1 MKNIL
6 NTYPWILVLML
17 ITSCVSS
24 KKYADQKQE
33 AEQLRSEMKQISER
47 ISKVDELASELA
59 TTKSQLRKTEEVL
72 TQFYMKYEG
81 KEPNFQM
88 SSIRFNND
96 APQIDSLKWKLNELQ
111 SELNRKDIENNNL
124 KNDLSIFQA
133 NSQTKGSSNKINIKE
148 YEQKISNLNSEI
160 SNLNLTLDGQKNK
173 IQELEMKISATKE
186 NNSSEELTTLKQDIG
201 EKNKQIESLNKTLV
215 FKDEQLNNVLKDLQ
229 NLNAKSKDKK
239 GSAEVLELKKSLDE
253 KSTKVLELEN
263 QINNLSVLTNQKE
276 SIINEQKS
284 SITTANHDKE
294 KMAEEIKSQK
304 ALIESLQLQLEESKQ
319 ATNDKKGSAKLK
331 DRIKDLESQLAAKE
345 NESKLTS
352 QNLEQLKLREEKTKG
367 ELQVL
372 QSTLAQK
379 NEELDKAL
387 KLASSSK
394 EINSSIASYQS
405 RLEQSEININNL
417 QTQIS
422 SKDKQIKELEEKNMG
437 SEDRSKKVQNL
448 QKQLDENSTLIL
460 ELRRT
465 NDLKSKDIDQLN
477 NLLAQ
482 SQNDIKALQ
491 TSKKTN
497 ESSKQVN
504 EDQLNSLK
512 VQISDLEGK
521 LSSYQSTAQL
531 QNKKIDSLQF
541 ASSGLQSKLELESI
555 ALSNANSKLS
565 ISEFEVSKLRSDVSK
580 FNQSSSQDN
589 KHNSDIEIQRL
600 NDKIAELTKANA
612 SSTGQKISSKSVP
625 SAIVNKITGLSN
637 EFPRAGV
644 FYKLENGKIHVL
656 IPQSFLFEG
665 ETVALKEQGSTLV
678 TSLANS
684 LKPYRDLSVHI
695 TGFGSYD
702 SNATKTMDGS
712 FRRANTILRL
722 LTASGIGAEKVT
734 VGARPYSNFDD
745 SKSLPAGVEIMI
757 LAE

>member
-1 MKNIL
+1 
-6 NTYPWILVLML
+6 ML

-33 AEQLRSEMKQISER
+33 ADQLRSEMKQISER
-47 ISKVDELASELA
+47 ISRVDELSTEL
-59 TTKSQLRKTEEVL
+59 TSTKNQLRKTEEVL

-88 SSIRFNND
+88 SSIKSSND
-96 APQIDSLKWKLNELQ
+96 GAQIDSLKWKLNELQ

-124 KNDLSIFQA
+124 KNDLSNFKA
-133 NSQTKGSSNKINIKE
+133 NTQSKSTGDKNNLKE
-148 YEQKISNLNSEI
+148 YEQKITDLNSEI

-173 IQELEMKISATKE
+173 IQELEMRITATKD
-186 NNSSEELTTLKQDIG
+186 NSSSGELATLKQDIG

-229 NLNAKSKDKK
+229 NSNTKSKDKK
-239 GSAEVLELKKSLDE
+239 GSAEILELKKSLSE
-253 KSTKVLELEN
+253 QSNKVLELEN
-263 QINNLSVLTNQKE
+263 QINNLSVLTTQKE
-276 SIINEQKS
+276 SIINEQKT
-284 SITTANHDKE
+284 SIATANHEKDKL
-294 KMAEEIKSQK
+294 AEDIKGQK
-304 ALIESLQLQLEESKQ
+304 AMIESLQFQLEESKL

-352 QNLEQLKLREEKTKG
+352 QNLDQLKLREEKAKG
-367 ELQVL
+367 ELQTL
-372 QSTLAQK
+372 QATLAQK

-405 RLEQSEININNL
+405 RLEQSEINTNNL
-417 QTQIS
+417 QAQIS
-422 SKDKQIKELEEKNMG
+422 SKDKQIKELEEKNLG
-437 SEDRSKKVQNL
+437 TEDRSKKMQNL
-448 QKQLDENSTLIL
+448 QKQIDENSTLIS

-465 NDLKSKDIDQLN
+465 NELKSKDIDQLN

-482 SQNDIKALQ
+482 SQNDIKVLQ

-504 EDQLNSLK
+504 DDQLNSLK
-512 VQISDLEGK
+512 VQMADMEGK
-521 LSSYQSTAQL
+521 LSSYQSTVHQ

-541 ASSGLQSKLELESI
+541 VSSGLQSKLELESI

-565 ISEFEVSKLRSDVSK
+565 ISEFEVSKLRLDVSK
-580 FNQSSSQDN
+580 LNQSSEQDN
-589 KHNSDIEIQRL
+589 KQNSDAEIRRL

-612 SSTGQKISSKSVP
+612 NSTGQKISSKSVP
-625 SAIVNKITGLSN
+625 TAIVNKITGLSN

-684 LKPYRDLSVHI
+684 LKPYRDLNVHI

-734 VGARPYSNFDD
+734 VGARPYSNFDN

>member
-1 MKNIL
+1 
-6 NTYPWILVLML
+6 ML

-33 AEQLRSEMKQISER
+33 ADQLRSEMKQISER
-47 ISKVDELASELA
+47 ISRVDELSTEL
-59 TTKSQLRKTEEVL
+59 TSTKNQLRKTEEVL

-88 SSIRFNND
+88 SSIKSSND
-96 APQIDSLKWKLNELQ
+96 GAQIDSLKWKLNELQ

-124 KNDLSIFQA
+124 KNDLSNFKA
-133 NSQTKGSSNKINIKE
+133 NTQSKSTGDKNNLKE
-148 YEQKISNLNSEI
+148 YEQKITDLNSEI

-173 IQELEMKISATKE
+173 IQELEMRITATKD
-186 NNSSEELTTLKQDIG
+186 NSSSGELATLKQDIG

-229 NLNAKSKDKK
+229 NSNTKSKDKK
-239 GSAEVLELKKSLDE
+239 GSAEILELKKSLSE
-253 KSTKVLELEN
+253 QSNKVLELEN
-263 QINNLSVLTNQKE
+263 QINNLSVLTTQKE
-276 SIINEQKS
+276 SIINEQKT
-284 SITTANHDKE
+284 SIATANHEKDKL
-294 KMAEEIKSQK
+294 AEDIKGQK
-304 ALIESLQLQLEESKQ
+304 AMIESLQFQLEESKL
-319 ATNDKKGSAKLK
+319 ATNDKKGSDKLK
-331 DRIKDLESQLAAKE
+331 DKIKDLESQLAAKE

-352 QNLEQLKLREEKTKG
+352 QNLDQLKLREEKAKG
-367 ELQVL
+367 ELQTL
-372 QSTLAQK
+372 QATLAQK

-405 RLEQSEININNL
+405 RLEQSEINTNNL
-417 QTQIS
+417 QAQIS
-422 SKDKQIKELEEKNMG
+422 SKDKQIKELEEKNLG
-437 SEDRSKKVQNL
+437 TEDRSKKMQNL
-448 QKQLDENSTLIL
+448 QKQIDENSTLIS

-465 NDLKSKDIDQLN
+465 NELKSKDIDQLN

-482 SQNDIKALQ
+482 SQNDIKVLQ

-504 EDQLNSLK
+504 DDQLNSLK
-512 VQISDLEGK
+512 VQMADMEGK
-521 LSSYQSTAQL
+521 LSSYQSTVHQ

-541 ASSGLQSKLELESI
+541 VSSGLQSKLELESI

-580 FNQSSSQDN
+580 LNQSSEQDN
-589 KHNSDIEIQRL
+589 KQNSDAEIRRL

-612 SSTGQKISSKSVP
+612 NSTGQKISSKSVP
-625 SAIVNKITGLSN
+625 TAIVNKITGLSN

-684 LKPYRDLSVHI
+684 LKPYRDLNVHI

-734 VGARPYSNFDD
+734 VGARPYSNFDN

>member
-6 NTYPWILVLML
+6 NTYPWIIVLML

-33 AEQLRSEMKQISER
+33 ADQLRSEMKQISER
-47 ISKVDELASELA
+47 ISRVDELSTEL
-59 TTKSQLRKTEEVL
+59 TSTKNQLRKTEEVL

-88 SSIRFNND
+88 SSIKSSND
-96 APQIDSLKWKLNELQ
+96 GAQIDSLKWKLNELQ

-124 KNDLSIFQA
+124 KNDLSNFKA
-133 NSQTKGSSNKINIKE
+133 NTQSKSTGDKNNLKE
-148 YEQKISNLNSEI
+148 YEQKITDLNSEI

-173 IQELEMKISATKE
+173 IQELEMRITATKD
-186 NNSSEELTTLKQDIG
+186 NSSSGELATLKQDIG

-229 NLNAKSKDKK
+229 NSNTKSKDKK
-239 GSAEVLELKKSLDE
+239 GSAEILELKKSLSE
-253 KSTKVLELEN
+253 QSNKVLELEN
-263 QINNLSVLTNQKE
+263 QINNLSVLTTQKE
-276 SIINEQKS
+276 SIINEQKT
-284 SITTANHDKE
+284 SIATANHEKDKL
-294 KMAEEIKSQK
+294 AEDIKGQK
-304 ALIESLQLQLEESKQ
+304 AMIESLQFQLEESKL

-352 QNLEQLKLREEKTKG
+352 QNLDQLKLREEKAKG
-367 ELQVL
+367 ELQTL
-372 QSTLAQK
+372 QATLAQK

-405 RLEQSEININNL
+405 RLEQSEINTNNL
-417 QTQIS
+417 QAQIS
-422 SKDKQIKELEEKNMG
+422 SKDKQIKELEEKNLG
-437 SEDRSKKVQNL
+437 TEDRSKKMQNL
-448 QKQLDENSTLIL
+448 QKQIDENSTLIS

-465 NDLKSKDIDQLN
+465 NELKSKDIDQLN

-482 SQNDIKALQ
+482 SQNDIKVLQ

-504 EDQLNSLK
+504 DDQLNSLK
-512 VQISDLEGK
+512 VQMADMEGK
-521 LSSYQSTAQL
+521 LSSYQSTVHQ

-541 ASSGLQSKLELESI
+541 VSSGLQSKLELESI

-565 ISEFEVSKLRSDVSK
+565 ISEFEVSKLRLDVSK
-580 FNQSSSQDN
+580 LNQSSEQDN
-589 KHNSDIEIQRL
+589 KQNSDAEIRRL

-612 SSTGQKISSKSVP
+612 NSTGQKISSKSVP
-625 SAIVNKITGLSN
+625 TAIVNKITGLSN

-684 LKPYRDLSVHI
+684 LKPYRDLNVHI

-734 VGARPYSNFDD
+734 VGARPYSNFDN

>member
-1 MKNIL
+1 
-6 NTYPWILVLML
+6 
-17 ITSCVSS
+17 
-24 KKYADQKQE
+24 
-33 AEQLRSEMKQISER
+33 
-47 ISKVDELASELA
+47 
-59 TTKSQLRKTEEVL
+59 
-72 TQFYMKYEG
+72 
-81 KEPNFQM
+81 
-88 SSIRFNND
+88 
-96 APQIDSLKWKLNELQ
+96 
-111 SELNRKDIENNNL
+111 
-124 KNDLSIFQA
+124 
-133 NSQTKGSSNKINIKE
+133 
-148 YEQKISNLNSEI
+148 
-160 SNLNLTLDGQKNK
+160 
-173 IQELEMKISATKE
+173 
-186 NNSSEELTTLKQDIG
+186 
-201 EKNKQIESLNKTLV
+201 
-215 FKDEQLNNVLKDLQ
+215 
-229 NLNAKSKDKK
+229 
-239 GSAEVLELKKSLDE
+239 
-253 KSTKVLELEN
+253 
-263 QINNLSVLTNQKE
+263 
-276 SIINEQKS
+276 
-284 SITTANHDKE
+284 
-294 KMAEEIKSQK
+294 
-304 ALIESLQLQLEESKQ
+304 
-319 ATNDKKGSAKLK
+319 
-331 DRIKDLESQLAAKE
+331 
-345 NESKLTS
+345 
-352 QNLEQLKLREEKTKG
+352 
-367 ELQVL
+367 
-372 QSTLAQK
+372 
-379 NEELDKAL
+379 
-387 KLASSSK
+387 
-394 EINSSIASYQS
+394 
-405 RLEQSEININNL
+405 
-417 QTQIS
+417 
-422 SKDKQIKELEEKNMG
+422 
-437 SEDRSKKVQNL
+437 
-448 QKQLDENSTLIL
+448 
-460 ELRRT
+460 
-465 NDLKSKDIDQLN
+465 
-477 NLLAQ
+477 
-482 SQNDIKALQ
+482 
-491 TSKKTN
+491 
-497 ESSKQVN
+497 
-504 EDQLNSLK
+504 
-512 VQISDLEGK
+512 

-734 VGARPYSNFDD
+734 VGARPYSNFDN